1 MWQDLYKIAFHY
13 LLSLGISKAD
23 AEDIAQETLL
33 STYLHLDGI
42 QEGKLKYYVL
52 ATAKNKFI
60 DFIRRNK
67 KEIPVLFIDDLQNFS
82 PIFNVEDREIIK
94 NVVNKLT
101 QSEKK
106 LFYLK
111 YSLEMTNEDIAILLH
126 TNTDSVKS
134 MLWRLRK
141 KIKKY
146 IEEEAKTEDGK

>member
-1 MWQDLYKIAFHY
+1 MWQDLYKLAFHY

-42 QEGKLKYYVL
+42 QDGKLKYYVL
-52 ATAKNKFI
+52 ATARNKFI

-67 KEIPVLFIDDLQNFS
+67 KEIPVS
-82 PIFNVEDREIIK
+82 SVEDSEYFSQIRNIENKEVIK
-94 NVVNKLT
+94 DVFNKLT
-101 QSEKK
+101 PSEKK

-111 YSLEMTNEDIAILLH
+111 YSLEMTNSDIAILLN

-141 KIKKY
+141 KIKEY
-146 IEEEAKTEDGK
+146 LEEEAKS

>member
-1 MWQDLYKIAFHY
+1 MWQDLFKLVFHY

-60 DFIRRNK
+60 DFMRRNK
-67 KEIPVLFIDDLQNFS
+67 KEIAVSSFDDLQNFS
-82 PIFNVEDREIIK
+82 PICNIEDKEAIK
-94 NVVNKLT
+94 DVVNKLT
-101 QSEKK
+101 PSEKK

-111 YSLEMTNEDIAILLH
+111 YNLEMTNSDIAILLN

-141 KIKKY
+141 KIKEY
-146 IEEEAKTEDGK
+146 LEEEAKS

>member
-1 MWQDLYKIAFHY
+1 MWQELYKLVFHY
-13 LLSLGISKAD
+13 LLSLGISRAD

-42 QEGKLKYYVL
+42 QDGKLKYYVL

-67 KEIPVLFIDDLQNFS
+67 KEIPVS
-82 PIFNVEDREIIK
+82 SVEDSEYFSQIRNIENKEVIK

-101 QSEKK
+101 PSEKK

-111 YSLEMTNEDIAILLH
+111 YSLEMTNSDIAILLN

-141 KIKKY
+141 KLKEY
-146 IEEEAKTEDGK
+146 LEEEAKS

>member
-1 MWQDLYKIAFHY
+1 MWQDLYKLAFHY

-60 DFIRRNK
+60 DFMRRNK
-67 KEIPVLFIDDLQNFS
+67 KEIPVSSIDDLQNLS
-82 PIFNVEDREIIK
+82 PICNIEDKEVIK

-101 QSEKK
+101 PSEKK
-106 LFYLK
+106 LFYLR
-111 YSLEMTNEDIAILLH
+111 YSLEMTNVDIAILLN

-141 KIKKY
+141 KIKEY
-146 IEEEAKTEDGK
+146 LEEEAKS